1 MNIFVAAITSLA
13 GIAFASCSWADGRD
27 IGAVSTAFKLI
38 GPNHKIVVSAFED
51 PKIKGITCYV
61 ARPRTGGIK
70 GAMGLAE
77 DPSIA
82 SVSCVQI
89 GPISFMDKIA
99 ADENGEEVFDES
111 RSIIFKSLNINR
123 LYDKEN
129 GSLVYVVRTHRI
141 IEGSPA
147 TSLSVVAPMVWNGV
161 GPQKPVLK

>member
-1 MNIFVAAITSLA
+1 MKYFIVGITSLL
-13 GIAFASCSWADGRD
+13 GFAFPLCSLADGRD
-27 IGAVSTAFKLI
+27 IGAVSTVFKLI
-38 GPNHKIVVSAFED
+38 GPNHKIVVSAFDD

-61 ARPRTGGIK
+61 ARPITGGIK

-89 GPISFMDKIA
+89 GPISFTDKIA

-111 RSIIFKSLNINR
+111 RSLIFKSLNINR

-129 GSLVYVVRTHRI
+129 GSLIYVVRTHRI
-141 IEGSPA
+141 IEGSPT
-147 TSLSVVAPMVWNGV
+147 TSLAVVAPMVWNGV
-161 GPQKPVLK
+161 NPQKPLFK